1 MVPTWYRNLV
11 ISVSLFGFGS
21 LFALFFYEAASHA
34 NCRTVTTPL
43 SSQGN
48 VSLPS
53 RGETAG

>member
-1 MVPTWYRNLV
+1 MVLTWYRNLV
-11 ISVSLFGFGS
+11 ILVLLFGFGS

-34 NCRTVTTPL
+34 TCRTVTTSL

-48 VSLPS
+48 VSLPP